1 MTSRLLW
8 LAAVF
13 LLVLLTGGH
22 HVAAQS
28 GGGQG
33 ETRLHEAEQMAASD
47 AEAAIARVRPLLERY
62 GYPAVLV
69 AVGVEGMGI
78 PAPGQT
84 LLIAAAIEAAHGGLN
99 IVAVLALAVLGA
111 ALGNSI
117 GYLIG
122 RIGGRPLLQKLPIS
136 EARLDRVDALFRRH
150 GGWFILVARFFDG
163 SRQLN
168 GIMAGMLEMPWWRF
182 TFWNVL
188 GALLFVAVWGL
199 GTYWL
204 DRDIGEVMAVLRR
217 IEPLVIALL
226 VAALVAGLVYLW
238 RRRRHGTGNG
248 GREG

>member
-1 MTSRLLW
+1 MTGRLLW
-8 LAAVF
+8 IGAIL
-13 LLVLLTGGH
+13 LLVTLMGH
-22 HVAAQS
+22 SEVAAQT

-33 ETRLHEAEQMAASD
+33 ESRLHEAESMAVAE
-47 AEAAIARVRPLLERY
+47 AEAAIARARPLLERY
-62 GYPAVLV
+62 GYPAIFV

-84 LLIAAAIEAAHGGLN
+84 LLIAAAIDAAHDGLS
-99 IVAVLALAVLGA
+99 IVAVVALAVVA
-111 ALGNSI
+111 AAAGNSI

-122 RIGGRPLLQKLPIS
+122 RLGGRPLLRRLPIS
-136 EARLDRVDALFRRH
+136 EARLGRVDGLFRRH

-188 GALLFVAVWGL
+188 GAVLFVAVWGI

-204 DRDIGEVMAVLRR
+204 DRDIGHVVAVLRR
-217 IEPLVIALL
+217 VEPLAIVLL

-238 RRRRHGTGNG
+238 RRRRRDAG
-248 GREG
+248 

>member
-1 MTSRLLW
+1 MPRC
-8 LAAVF
+8 LAV
-13 LLVLLTGGH
+13 LVVTLFIALSAALVGYGA
-22 HVAAQS
+22 AAQI
-28 GGGQG
+28 GGEPAQS
-33 ETRLHEAEQMAASD
+33 RLHEAEQMVGSD

-62 GYPAVLV
+62 GYPAVFV

-84 LLIAAAIEAAHGGLN
+84 LLIAAAIDAAHGGLN
-99 IVAVLALAVLGA
+99 VVAVLALAVLAA

-122 RIGGRPLLQKLPIS
+122 RLGGRPLLQKLPIS
-136 EARLDRVDALFRRH
+136 EARLGRIDALFRRH

-188 GALLFVAVWGL
+188 GAVLFVAVWGL
-199 GTYWL
+199 GTWWL
-204 DRDIGEVMAVLRR
+204 DRDIGHVMAVLER
-217 IEPLVIALL
+217 IEPLAIVLL
-226 VAALVAGLVYLW
+226 VAALAAGAVYLL
-238 RRRRHGTGNG
+238 RRRRKAG
-248 GREG
+248 

>member
-1 MTSRLLW
+1 
-8 LAAVF
+8 
-13 LLVLLTGGH
+13 LLVLGVSLAGRSD
-22 HVAAQS
+22 VAAQT
-28 GGGQG
+28 GGEQG
-33 ETRLHEAEQMAASD
+33 ETRLHEAERMAASD

-99 IVAVLALAVLGA
+99 IVAVLALAALGA

-117 GYLIG
+117 GYVIG

>member
-1 MTSRLLW
+1 MRSRTLW
-8 LAAVF
+8 LGAVF
-13 LLVLLTGGH
+13 LLVLLAGCSE
-22 HVAAQS
+22 VAAQT
-28 GGGQG
+28 G
-33 ETRLHEAEQMAASD
+33 EQAPSRLHEAGSMAVAEV
-47 AEAAIARVRPLLERY
+47 EAAVARVRPLLERY
-62 GYPAVLV
+62 GYPAIFV

-84 LLIAAAIEAAHGGLN
+84 LLIAAAIDAAHDGLS
-99 IVAVLALAVLGA
+99 IVAVVALAVVA
-111 ALGNSI
+111 AAAGNSI

-122 RIGGRPLLQKLPIS
+122 RLGGRPLLRRLPIS
-136 EARLDRVDALFRRH
+136 EARLGRVDGLFRRH

-188 GALLFVAVWGL
+188 GAVLFVAVWGI

-204 DRDIGEVMAVLRR
+204 DRDIGHVVAVLRR
-217 IEPLVIALL
+217 VEPLAIVLL

-238 RRRRHGTGNG
+238 RRRRRDAG
-248 GREG
+248 

>member
-1 MTSRLLW
+1 MPRH
-8 LAAVF
+8 LAPLAV
-13 LLVLLTGGH
+13 LLVALSASLAGEAAAQTGGE
-22 HVAAQS
+22 
-28 GGGQG
+28 QG
-33 ETRLHEAEQMAASD
+33 ETRLHEAEEMAVSEV
-47 AEAAIARVRPLLERY
+47 EAGIARVRPLLERY

-99 IVAVLALAVLGA
+99 IVAVLVLAVLGA

-117 GYLIG
+117 GYVIG

-182 TFWNVL
+182 TFWNLL

-217 IEPLVIALL
+217 IEPLAIALL
-226 VAALVAGLVYLW
+226 VAALVAGLAYLW

-248 GREG
+248 GRER

>member
-1 MTSRLLW
+1 M
-8 LAAVF
+8 V
-13 LLVLLTGGH
+13 G
-22 HVAAQS
+22 
-28 GGGQG
+28 
-33 ETRLHEAEQMAASD
+33 SD

-62 GYPAVLV
+62 GYPAVFV

-84 LLIAAAIEAAHGGLN
+84 LLIAAAIDAAHGGLN
-99 IVAVLALAVLGA
+99 VVAVLALAAVAA

-122 RIGGRPLLQKLPIS
+122 RLGGRPLLQKLPIS
-136 EARLDRVDALFRRH
+136 EARLGRIDALFRRH

-188 GALLFVAVWGL
+188 GAVLFVAVWGL
-199 GTYWL
+199 GTWWL
-204 DRDIGEVMAVLRR
+204 DRDIGHVLAALER
-217 IEPLVIALL
+217 IEPLAIALL
-226 VAALVAGLVYLW
+226 VAALLAGLFYLW
-238 RRRRHGTGNG
+238 RRRHRDTD
-248 GREG
+248 

>member
-1 MTSRLLW
+1 VAPLIAILL
-8 LAAVF
+8 LALSFA
-13 LLVLLTGGH
+13 GYNG
-22 HVAAQS
+22 VAAQT
-28 GGGQG
+28 GGGQA
-33 ETRLHEAEQMAASD
+33 ETRLHEAGQMAASD

-99 IVAVLALAVLGA
+99 IVAVLVLAVLGA

-136 EARLDRVDALFRRH
+136 EARLDRVDALFQRH

-217 IEPLVIALL
+217 IEPLAIALL

-238 RRRRHGTGNG
+238 RRRRHG